1 LIEAFL
7 RWAVPARFRPKGY
20 LTHLVRERTND
31 TVRLGPFTGMRYVEN
46 SIGSAHLPKLLGTY
60 ESELAAVIETVCA
73 RKPILIVN
81 IGAAEGYYAVGLALR
96 NPQARVVALEREP
109 EGREALNTMARR
121 NRVQQRLEIRGECGP
136 TDLEQTLQTAVP
148 ASDQVANQKPFVLC
162 DIEGQEE
169 RLLDLNAVPNLRRTL
184 MLVETHDFIHPG
196 ITERIRKRFSPSH
209 RVACIWQTA
218 RSIKDFPFRSAAT
231 HVLPT
236 SYLSWAVSEWR
247 PARMCWLWMQPL
259 E

>member
-1 LIEAFL
+1 MIAAFL

-60 ESELAAVIETVCA
+60 EHELRAVIETVCA
-73 RKPILIVN
+73 RRPVLIVN

-96 NPQARVVALEREP
+96 NPQARVVAFEREP
-109 EGREALNTMARR
+109 EGREALNTMASL
-121 NRVQQRLEIRGECGP
+121 NQVQQRLEIRGECAP
-136 TDLEQTLQTAVP
+136 TDLEQTLRNELP
-148 ASDQVANQKPFVLC
+148 ALGQGANRTPFVLC
-162 DIEGQEE
+162 DIEGHEE
-169 RLLDLNAVPNLRRTL
+169 RLLDLKAVPLLRKTL
-184 MLVETHDFIHPG
+184 LLVETHDFIHPG
-196 ITERIRKRFSPSH
+196 ITERIRQRFAPSH

-218 RSIKDFPFRSAAT
+218 RSVKDFPFRSAAT
-231 HVLPT
+231 RLLPA

-247 PARMCWLWMQPL
+247 PARMCWLWMQPR